1 MRFRLQE
8 WWRRLRE
15 TFRHRDDSETEE
27 ELRFHLEMT
36 ERDAARR
43 GQDARDARLR
53 IGGVAQ
59 AAEVVRDQATI
70 RWLSDFLR
78 DSRHGIRLLARTP
91 VFTAAAIVSLA
102 LGIGANT
109 AIFSL
114 VDAVILRMMPV
125 HEPGRLV
132 QFGSDLSYPLFRQFG
147 QELHCFT
154 DMFAQSSF
162 STGRHDVV
170 FDGEP
175 EVVNAEVVSGNYYSV
190 LGVSAFAGRTFDP
203 EIDRN
208 PAPVA
213 VISHAYWKRR
223 FGSDPG
229 VIGRSFRWNGR
240 GFTIIGVTPPE
251 FHGVVP
257 GTLPDVTLPLSMAG
271 EILDG
276 PAWLTSDSRFWLEV
290 MGRLRP
296 GYTIERAQAEVATI
310 YSRVTQ
316 AEAEHSRGNEFR
328 RQRILAQRMPLEA
341 SGNGFDFLRFRFAEP
356 LRLLMGIVALILLI
370 ACANLANLLLGRATT
385 RRREVAVRLAM
396 GAGRGRILR
405 QMLAEGMLLA
415 AAAGV
420 LGVLLAWWS
429 ANALVVMMSNGGERI
444 ALNLR
449 PDLRILAFAVS
460 ISAAACLLF
469 SLAPAIQATRQGIQ
483 PVLAE
488 ARLGARWR
496 WGRGLIAAQVAIS
509 VLLVIGASLFGR
521 TLLRLYSLETGF
533 HREDVILIS
542 VKTDRASLQGH
553 ALRGSILESLRSM
566 AGVASASFEMSPL
579 SYKGWEASAIVEGY
593 TNGPNET
600 DQVHVSFV
608 AEDYFRTLRT
618 PVISGR
624 EFSERD
630 SATSPKVIVV
640 NEAFVHRYFQG
651 QLPLGKWVSFR
662 GETGG
667 RMEIVG
673 IAKDIRSRGLQGK
686 VPATVYIDAAQASRP
701 PTGVFIVRGAGIA
714 RLVDPALKR
723 VDAKLLATDVRT
735 LDENLSRSI
744 LRERMLG
751 TLSGLFGALS
761 LILVSVGVY
770 GVMAFQVARR
780 QKEIGIRMA
789 LGAQPVQV
797 TGMVLAETAVPVG
810 AGVGIGIL
818 GAFALTRVAEKMLYG
833 VTPTDPVTFA
843 GASVI
848 LILLALFAAY
858 VPSRRAARLSPVE
871 TLRCE

>member
-1 MRFRLQE
+1 
-8 WWRRLRE
+8 
-15 TFRHRDDSETEE
+15 
-27 ELRFHLEMT
+27 
-36 ERDAARR
+36 
-43 GQDARDARLR
+43 
-53 IGGVAQ
+53 
-59 AAEVVRDQATI
+59 
-70 RWLSDFLR
+70 
-78 DSRHGIRLLARTP
+78 
-91 VFTAAAIVSLA
+91 
-102 LGIGANT
+102 
-109 AIFSL
+109 
-114 VDAVILRMMPV
+114 
-125 HEPGRLV
+125 
-132 QFGSDLSYPLFRQFG
+132 
-147 QELHCFT
+147 
-154 DMFAQSSF
+154 MFAQSSF

-190 LGVSAFAGRTFDP
+190 LGLSAFAGRTFDP

-229 VIGRSFRWNGR
+229 AIGRSFQWNGR

-415 AAAGV
+415 AAGGV

-469 SLAPAIQATRQGIQ
+469 SLAPAIQATRRGIQ
-483 PVLAE
+483 PALAE

-496 WGRGLIAAQVAIS
+496 WGRGLIAVQVAIS
-509 VLLVIGASLFGR
+509 VLLVIGAGLFGR

-566 AGVASASFEMSPL
+566 PGVASASFEMSPL
-579 SYKGWEASAIVEGY
+579 SYKGWEASAIVEGH

-651 QLPLGKWVSFR
+651 QLPLGKWVSFQ

-667 RMEIVG
+667 RMEIIG

-686 VPATVYIDAAQASRP
+686 IPATVYIDAAQASRP
-701 PTGVFIVRGAGIA
+701 PTGVVIVRGAGIA

-744 LRERMLG
+744 LRQRMLG

-789 LGAQPVQV
+789 LGARPVQV